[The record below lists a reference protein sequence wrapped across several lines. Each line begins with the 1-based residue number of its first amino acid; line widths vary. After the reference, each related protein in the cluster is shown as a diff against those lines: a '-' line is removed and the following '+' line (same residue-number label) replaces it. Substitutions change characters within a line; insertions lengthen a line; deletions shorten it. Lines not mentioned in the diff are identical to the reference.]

1 MTPITKSEAVRLI
14 NLMPGM
20 TAKLSGA
27 GSEISVRAKG
37 RKKAYTYTTDDPQD
51 APNVA
56 NARQMSR
63 SEPVEH

>member
-1 MTPITKSEAVRLI
+1 MTPITNSEAVRLI

-20 TAKLSGA
+20 TAKLSGE
-27 GSEISVRAKG
+27 GSQISVRAKG

-51 APNVA
+51 AVA

-63 SEPVEH
+63 EPVEH